1 MSSMPCIHFG
11 RINQPHRTVFC
22 CFIGHKS
29 GFIDTY
35 TLFSCIHQYR
45 RIWKTLQQT
54 QAMTRAH
61 ITRSMYGKNER
72 WQPRLGKRMCTLIER
87 ADESMRQCKHT
98 MVAIILLKLGLADWR
113 NDATFRPSLN
123 FGFAHVLWPCRGFWK
138 QVIELCSQVVFLRR
152 QSIVLAHTTLP
163 SPSAQQTNAYIDLR
177 RFFMIFDSFASSTN
191 RLFLV
196 IWWRSDIKKKTW
208 FWIYSFSFFVHNLS
222 IFYGCMNLMSRFKC
236 ISSSKS
242 YERKFLS
249 TFNANWS

>member
-45 RIWKTLQQT
+45 MIWKTLQQT

-61 ITRSMYGKNER
+61 ITRSMYGENER
-72 WQPRLGKRMCTLIER
+72 RQPRLGKRMCTLIER

-123 FGFAHVLWPCRGFWK
+123 FGFAHVLHVG
-138 QVIELCSQVVFLRR
+138 
-152 QSIVLAHTTLP
+152 AHHTPESECTT
-163 SPSAQQTNAYIDLR
+163 N
-177 RFFMIFDSFASSTN
+177 
-191 RLFLV
+191 
-196 IWWRSDIKKKTW
+196 
-208 FWIYSFSFFVHNLS
+208 
-222 IFYGCMNLMSRFKC
+222 KC
-236 ISSSKS
+236 IYRSKTIFHDFRHIRLKHEQIVPS
-242 YERKFLS
+242 NMMTKRY
-249 TFNANWS
+249 